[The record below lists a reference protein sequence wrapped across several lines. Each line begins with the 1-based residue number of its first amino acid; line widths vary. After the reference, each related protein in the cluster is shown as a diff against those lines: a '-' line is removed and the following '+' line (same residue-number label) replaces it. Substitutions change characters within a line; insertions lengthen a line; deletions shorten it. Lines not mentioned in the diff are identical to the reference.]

1 MVLASTLYGGGGLP
15 VGDALRSGTT
25 TSIGT
30 TSTTILN
37 LTTTNGIIH
46 GVMLTSDQQTTSG
59 AASSIIN
66 EIKLIIDGAAERT
79 LTGNNFAI
87 AYNNG
92 SAGDSGA
99 KAGIY
104 GIYLPLPIRFASSCT
119 IKLKASTTIP
129 GVLGTVIY
137 SVYS

>member
-46 GVMLTSDQQTTSG
+46 GVMLTSNQGNTGD
-59 AASSIIN
+59 SIIN
-66 EIKLIIDGAAERT
+66 EIKLTIDGATERT

-87 AYNNG
+87 AYYNSG
-92 SAGDSGA
+92 SGDSGA

-104 GIYLPLPIRFASSCT
+104 GVYLPLPIRFTSSCT
-119 IKLKASTTIP
+119 IKLKASTTTP